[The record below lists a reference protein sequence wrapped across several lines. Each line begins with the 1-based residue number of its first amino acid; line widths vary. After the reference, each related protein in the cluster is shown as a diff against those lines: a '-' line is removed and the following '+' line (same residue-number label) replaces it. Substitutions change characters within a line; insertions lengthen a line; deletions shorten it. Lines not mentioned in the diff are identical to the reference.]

1 MQWFRTIFHE
11 IFGLFVEDGSFAI
24 AIVVWLG
31 IVWLLLP
38 RFGLRSQWNGLILF
52 AGLGCILVESTLR
65 YARKSSQT
73 KSAKWKGKI

>member
-24 AIVVWLG
+24 AIIVWLG

-38 RFGLRSQWNGLILF
+38 RLAVFSRGNGLILF
-52 AGLGCILVESTLR
+52 AGLACVLVESTLR
-65 YARKSSQT
+65 YARTSGQP